1 MVAGAPWKDSMK
13 IRNQTR
19 WGGAVKRERVTRWR
33 CWVSSMDQKRSR
45 EITYECCNYCN
56 SGGPWQKQREMVKP
70 SNDLDWIHFLCWALL
85 SSAMCNVWEN
95 RLIFMILLVKLQRS
109 HDEKTD
115 SVISLFCF
123 NWATNSFQTNLMQIK
138 AFKDFSSIRYQ
149 FLFLEMQS
157 TLFTNLIYTIR

>member
-1 MVAGAPWKDSMK
+1 MYALISFSSGRIERDYMPPLGIHRPSVACS
-13 IRNQTR
+13 
-19 WGGAVKRERVTRWR
+19 
-33 CWVSSMDQKRSR
+33 
-45 EITYECCNYCN
+45 
-56 SGGPWQKQREMVKP
+56 KQREMVKP

-123 NWATNSFQTNLMQIK
+123 NWATNSCQTNLMQIK